1 MAGLLHGPAQHK
13 QRLQW
18 SSRFIHDPGRIS
30 PTRRRSD
37 SACIPGMIVCVPG
50 RLIIGSAAATVPHES
65 SMTRRHAALFCSMQQ
80 CDAIV
85 HGSKYVVINLWII
98 FQLGRAGMDE
108 KLRIEK

>member
-1 MAGLLHGPAQHK
+1 
-13 QRLQW
+13 
-18 SSRFIHDPGRIS
+18 
-30 PTRRRSD
+30 
-37 SACIPGMIVCVPG
+37 
-50 RLIIGSAAATVPHES
+50 
-65 SMTRRHAALFCSMQQ
+65 MQQ